1 MSEEPNRYCIVCYKK
16 FYSPTSRANQC
27 PTCRGMQD
35 PELKQFT
42 DVQRPNEDSTHK
54 RITNREAEE
63 LLQEKYR
70 QGIMP
75 QIDGIEIE
83 DHLEI
88 REDERYSEEDI
99 YDMFGLNDDEDEDEW
114 DY

>member
-16 FYSPTSRANQC
+16 FYSPTGRANQC
-27 PTCRGMQD
+27 PNCRGLDKETTPM
-35 PELKQFT
+35 LNL
-42 DVQRPNEDSTHK
+42 QRPEEHSNK
-54 RITNREAEE
+54 RISNREAEE

-88 REDERYSEEDI
+88 RDDERYSEEDI
-99 YDMFGLNDDEDEDEW
+99 YDMFGLNDEEDEDEW